1 MVEVIHRDGGCK
13 LFARILATLS
23 VFIYQGTVFY
33 AQLSLANELLHK
45 LPDNT
50 YRLNK
55 IKGDRTIWLI
65 LETACFY
72 LYMIAAM
79 IYIFVRQMESAC
91 CDALQVSD
99 MKKVLTDFITYSSN
113 NLTWFAFNFVLVTM
127 PPVCILL
134 DDQDLWF
141 AGKTSS
147 YFKIIYTLW
156 GMHIL
161 AFICQIFIYK
171 RSPKDKADIV
181 AHFDKDDQFRQSDA
195 ATSAPVDEG

>member
-1 MVEVIHRDGGCK
+1 
-13 LFARILATLS
+13 
-23 VFIYQGTVFY
+23 
-33 AQLSLANELLHK
+33 
-45 LPDNT
+45 
-50 YRLNK
+50 
-55 IKGDRTIWLI
+55 
-65 LETACFY
+65 
-72 LYMIAAM
+72 
-79 IYIFVRQMESAC
+79 
-91 CDALQVSD
+91 

-195 ATSAPVDEG
+195 ATSAPVDEGEQ